1 MHVEECC
8 QALLNEILPE
18 IDSERL
24 GLAIDIG
31 VGTFAFYCQLFDQLK
46 FKTIAV
52 EPLPNKQLKQ
62 LCKYRDIQLIESC
75 ISEID
80 GTVNLY
86 IGSYNGEEN
95 LNLNSLRSDWWGST
109 ATAKQVQSMTLAKLL
124 AEIAA
129 TNITCIKIDVE
140 GMELSIIQQ
149 FSQLSQSLLPKV
161 LMFEY
166 GGGATQESGIGGW
179 SKELLDGTIKSLEI
193 LRDLGYGQTII
204 VDLAPDSQ
212 EQVVDLQS
220 KNLAFTNLFPPQSI
234 YGNIIALKGVQYP
247 EAKIAS
253 ICKFYRDNK
262 TVAPP
267 LQVKESLVKR
277 VSLKMRQLIDR

>member
-18 IDSERL
+18 VDSDRS

-62 LCKYRDIQLIESC
+62 LCKYRDIQLLESC
-75 ISEID
+75 ISEVD

-95 LNLNSLRSDWWGST
+95 LNLNSLRPDWWGST
-109 ATAKQVQSMTLAKLL
+109 ATAKQVQSMTLSKLL
-124 AEIAA
+124 LEIAA

-149 FSQLSQSLLPKV
+149 FSQLPKSLLPKV

-166 GGGATQESGIGGW
+166 GGGGTQEDGQGGW
-179 SKELLDGTIKSLEI
+179 STELLDATLKSLEI
-193 LRDLGYGQTII
+193 LRSLGYGQAIL

-212 EQVVDLQS
+212 EQVVDLQAEKAS
-220 KNLAFTNLFPPQSI
+220 TVLFPPQSI
-234 YGNIIALKGVQYP
+234 YGNIIALRGVQYP
-247 EAKIAS
+247 EPKITS
-253 ICKFYRDNK
+253 ICQLYRDNQAI
-262 TVAPP
+262 APR
-267 LQVKESLVKR
+267 LRVKESLLRRASV
-277 VSLKMRQLIDR
+277 KMRQLIYR

>member
-18 IDSERL
+18 IDSERS

-75 ISEID
+75 ISEVD

-193 LRDLGYGQTII
+193 LRNLGYGQTII

-220 KNLAFTNLFPPQSI
+220 ENLAFKNLFPPQSI

-253 ICKFYRDNK
+253 ICQSYRDNK